1 MSIATLPTLAAPR
14 RILFVTFPK
23 FGLLDLS
30 GPQTVFWCATNL
42 AQARGLPG
50 YDCHTV
56 SIGGGIVRSIEGVVL
71 HTEDVG
77 QYQPRDVDTVIVP
90 GTPEILEVVDASA
103 HLVHW
108 LRQTAGIVRRTA
120 SVCTGAF
127 FLGEAGL
134 LQGRRATTHWI
145 NIDDLATRFPGIMVD
160 RNAIFVQQDPVWT
173 SAGVTAGI
181 DLALAL
187 VEADLGH
194 DIALAVAKQ
203 LVVYLKRPAEQPQLS
218 EMLKAQVR
226 DTPAFDGLHLWI
238 LDNLGDEALTVDRM
252 AARVNM
258 SPRNFARAYKEKV
271 GRTPAK
277 AVEHFRVEA
286 ACRLLR
292 ASERSIDQIAHAC
305 GFGDEERMRVTFRR
319 HMGLSPSEYRQDG
332 IEDVP
337 VSFGMQR

>member
-1 MSIATLPTLAAPR
+1 MSILPPSAPVLPR
-14 RILFVTFPK
+14 RILFVAFQR

-30 GPQTVFWCATNL
+30 GPQTVFWCANL
-42 AQARGLPG
+42 FAQERGLPG

-56 SIGGGIVRSIEGVVL
+56 SIGGGAVRSVEGVVVQ
-71 HTEDVG
+71 TDDAETF
-77 QYQPRDVDTVIVP
+77 PARDVDTIIVP
-90 GTPEILEVVDASA
+90 GTPDILDVVDASGA
-103 HLVHW
+103 LVHW
-108 LRQTAGIVRRTA
+108 LRQSAANVRRTA

-127 FLGEAGL
+127 FLAEAGL
-134 LQGRRATTHWI
+134 LHGRRATTHWI
-145 NIDDLATRFPGIMVD
+145 NIDDLAARFPTLTVD

-187 VEADLGH
+187 VEADLGY
-194 DIALAVAKQ
+194 DIALGVARQ
-203 LVVYLKRPAEQPQLS
+203 LVVYLKRPAEQPQFS
-218 EMLKAQVR
+218 EMLKAQSR
-226 DTPAFDGLHLWI
+226 DTPAFDALHLWI

-258 SPRNFARAYKEKV
+258 SPRNFARAYKEKI

-277 AVEHFRVEA
+277 AVEHFRLEA

-292 ASERSIDQIAHAC
+292 GSGRSIDQIAHAC

-332 IEDVP
+332 VVAP
-337 VSFGMQR
+337 SVSITAQR